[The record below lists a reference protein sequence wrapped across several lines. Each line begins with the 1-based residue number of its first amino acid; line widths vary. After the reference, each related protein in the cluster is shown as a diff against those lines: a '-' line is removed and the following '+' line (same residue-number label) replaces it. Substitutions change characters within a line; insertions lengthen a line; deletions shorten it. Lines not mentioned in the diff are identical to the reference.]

1 MIKINLFPFRAAR
14 KRENIR
20 RQIGYYIASVLIL
33 LAFMVIYFQKLNGDL
48 NGLQSQQKNLQ
59 AELATYQETIKRIN
73 ELDKRT
79 QEIRAKLEVIKE
91 LEKKKT
97 GPVHLI
103 DEIAM
108 AVPKDKLWLN
118 SLKESKG
125 SLTLTGTAMDNETVA
140 LFMTNLERSEY
151 VSSVDLQSAK
161 LRSLSK
167 LNLNVSDF
175 VPNCKTYAFKPK
187 KASQATNAGG
197 KRKKKRKS

>member
-20 RQIGYYIASVLIL
+20 RQILCYVASVLIL
-33 LAFMVIYFQKLNGDL
+33 VAVMVIYFQKLNGDL
-48 NGLQSQQKNLQ
+48 NAVVSEQKHLQ
-59 AELATYQETIKRIN
+59 AELATYQETIKLIN

-79 QEIRAKLEVIKE
+79 QEIKTKLAVIKE
-91 LEKKKT
+91 LEMKKT

-118 SLKESKG
+118 SLIETKG

-140 LFMTNLERSEY
+140 LFMTNLEKSDY
-151 VSSVDLQSAK
+151 VSSVDLESAK
-161 LRSLSK
+161 LRNLPK
-167 LNLNVSDF
+167 FNLNVSDF
-175 VPNCKTYAFKPK
+175 VLNCKTYAYKPK
-187 KASQATNAGG
+187 KASQQAKNAGG
-197 KRKKKRKS
+197 KRKS

>member
-20 RQIGYYIASVLIL
+20 RQIGYYVATVVIL
-33 LAFMVIYFQKLNGDL
+33 LAVMVIYFQKLNSDV
-48 NGLQSQQKNLQ
+48 NALQSEQEHLQ
-59 AELATYQETIKRIN
+59 TELAEYQEVLRRIN
-73 ELDKRT
+73 ELDKTT
-79 QEIRAKLEVIKE
+79 QEIRAKLAVIKE
-91 LEKKKT
+91 LEMKKA

-118 SLKESKG
+118 SLNESKG

-140 LFMTNLERSEY
+140 LFMTNLEKSEY

-161 LRSLSK
+161 LRNLAK
-167 LNLNVSDF
+167 FNLNVSDF
-175 VPNCKTYAFKPK
+175 VLNCKTYAYKPK
-187 KASQATNAGG
+187 KASHANNTGG
-197 KRKKKRKS
+197 KRKRKS

>member
-140 LFMTNLERSEY
+140 LFMTNLEKSEY

-175 VPNCKTYAFKPK
+175 VLNCKTYAFKPK
-187 KASQATNAGG
+187 KASHATNDGG
-197 KRKKKRKS
+197 KRKKKS

>member
-33 LAFMVIYFQKLNGDL
+33 LAVMVIYFQKVNGDL
-48 NGLQSQQKNLQ
+48 KALQGEQKNLQ
-59 AELATYQETIKRIN
+59 TELATYQETIKRIN
-73 ELDKRT
+73 ELDKKT
-79 QEIRAKLEVIKE
+79 QEIRAKLAVIKD
-91 LEKKKT
+91 LEMKKT

-118 SLKESKG
+118 SLNESQG

-140 LFMTNLERSEY
+140 LFMTNLEKSEY

-161 LRSLSK
+161 LRNLAQY
-167 LNLNVSDF
+167 NLNVSDF
-175 VPNCKTYAFKPK
+175 VLNCTTYAYKPK
-187 KASQATNAGG
+187 KASQASNAGG
-197 KRKKKRKS
+197 KQKRKS

>member
-20 RQIGYYIASVLIL
+20 RQIGYYVASVLIL
-33 LAFMVIYFQKLNGDL
+33 LAVMVIYFQKLNGDL
-48 NGLQSQQKNLQ
+48 NALASEQKHLK

-79 QEIRAKLEVIKE
+79 QEIRAKLAVIKE
-91 LEKKKT
+91 LEMKKT

-118 SLKESKG
+118 SLNESKG

-140 LFMTNLERSEY
+140 LFMTNLEKSDY

-161 LRSLSK
+161 LRNLPK
-167 LNLNVSDF
+167 FNLNVSDF
-175 VPNCKTYAFKPK
+175 VLNCKTYAYKPK
-187 KASQATNAGG
+187 KASHANNAGG
-197 KRKKKRKS
+197 KRKS

>member
-20 RQIGYYIASVLIL
+20 RQIGYYVASVLIL

-48 NGLQSQQKNLQ
+48 NGLQSQEKNLQ
-59 AELATYQETIKRIN
+59 TELATYQETIKRIN

-79 QEIRAKLEVIKE
+79 QEIRAKLVVIKE
-91 LEKKKT
+91 LEVKKT

-118 SLKESKG
+118 SLNESKG

-140 LFMTNLERSEY
+140 LFMTNLEKSEY

-161 LRSLSK
+161 LRSLSEF
-167 LNLNVSDF
+167 NLNVSDF
-175 VPNCKTYAFKPK
+175 VLNCKTYAFKPK

-197 KRKKKRKS
+197 KQKRKS